1 MGRNVDNPVF
11 VRARIDEETRDKFRL
26 ACMYHK
32 SSMDAVLTELI
43 EEWVKKKYPV
53 MKQEPSFEEAVCE
66 N

>member
-11 VRARIDEETRDKFRL
+11 VRARIDEETRDKFKI
-26 ACMYHK
+26 ACMFHK

-43 EEWVKKKYPV
+43 EEWVAKKYPFV
-53 MKQEPSFEEAVCE
+53 KPSPSVEEAVCE